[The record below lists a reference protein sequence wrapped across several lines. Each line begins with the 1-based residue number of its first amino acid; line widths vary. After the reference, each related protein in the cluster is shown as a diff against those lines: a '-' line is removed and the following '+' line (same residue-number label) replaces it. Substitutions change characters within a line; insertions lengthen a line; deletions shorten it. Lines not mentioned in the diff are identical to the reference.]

1 MLVKYQTTLFQTLQN
16 QGMIKMEP
24 TDKVKALTDFVSSI
38 KGSDGQYGLV
48 EDWLLRGKLN
58 RAAIAKK
65 LGFEATTFEQ
75 KCHLDL
81 ATKACDKFASML
93 RQKEIIKIDVNI
105 KRFDEMASK
114 LAGDD
119 GKYLAANDFVSG
131 SKLNRKKIIEEFG
144 IGKKAITGKR
154 PENPELARMFN
165 RFEDM
170 LRSTEF
176 GIIPPIDTI
185 ITKKEQKKPNLPKG
199 AISQKEAAKL
209 TQRILELES
218 ENEALKGNYGRF
230 SEVAEVYQRLGQMK
244 NDVTA

>member
-1 MLVKYQTTLFQTLQN
+1 MISMNEAKTKTELLTDWQTSIIGQDGKYELVK
-16 QGMIKMEP
+16 
-24 TDKVKALTDFVSSI
+24 
-38 KGSDGQYGLV
+38 
-48 EDWLLRGKLN
+48 DWLLRGKLN
-58 RAAIAKK
+58 RDAIAKE
-65 LGFEATTFEQ
+65 LGLEPTAFNQASHLDEATKMFDE
-75 KCHLDL
+75 
-81 ATKACDKFASML
+81 FANML
-93 RQKEIIKIDVNI
+93 RQQGIIKIDVNI

-119 GKYLAANDFVSG
+119 GKYLAASDFVSG

-154 PENPELARMFN
+154 PENPELARIFN

-230 SEVAEVYQRLGQMK
+230 SEVAEVYQRLEQMK
-244 NDVTA
+244 K